1 MAVIVRV
8 PVAVPMIMVMIIVP
22 VMVIITGAVMIILM
36 LVIIAVMVMII
47 VMGVTVVVIM
57 GMIVTM
63 RTVLIICGRRIGQR
77 EAFQLHAVKHA
88 SRFRIEG
95 RPGPVTQGIL
105 GRPDQR
111 RFGLVARCAL
121 EPGQIVERA
130 LQLGEQR
137 AIRIERDGQLGKA
150 VHMGASLARL
160 VSQRSR
166 CGRGHEKGGDA
177 RAFHDVSP
185 LSEKGAGDSAQSAP

>member
-8 PVAVPMIMVMIIVP
+8 SMAVPVIMVMIIVP

-47 VMGVTVVVIM
+47 VMGVAVVVIM
-57 GMIVTM
+57 RVIVAM
-63 RTVLIICGRRIGQR
+63 RAVLIICGGRIGRR
-77 EAFQLHAVKHA
+77 EAFQLYAVKHA

-95 RPGPVTQGIL
+95 RPGPVTQRVL

-111 RFGLVARCAL
+111 RFGIVARCAL
-121 EPGQIVERA
+121 EPGEIVERA
-130 LQLGEQR
+130 LQLREQR
-137 AIRIERDGQLGKA
+137 TIRIERDGQLGKA
-150 VHMGASLARL
+150 VHMSASLARL

-166 CGRGHEKGGDA
+166 CGRGHEKGSDA

-185 LSEKGAGDSAQSAP
+185 LYEKGAGDSAQSAP